1 MKTEHDIKN
10 CMTDGVPDEH
20 LMRMSIEEAM
30 FKTCQNCRHC
40 EQWNEY
46 QGLYCSNEEGEKYLC
61 DVAGDE
67 TCKKWEDRR

>member
-1 MKTEHDIKN
+1 
-10 CMTDGVPDEH
+10 
-20 LMRMSIEEAM
+20 MSIEEQM

-67 TCKKWEDRR
+67 TCKDWEDRR